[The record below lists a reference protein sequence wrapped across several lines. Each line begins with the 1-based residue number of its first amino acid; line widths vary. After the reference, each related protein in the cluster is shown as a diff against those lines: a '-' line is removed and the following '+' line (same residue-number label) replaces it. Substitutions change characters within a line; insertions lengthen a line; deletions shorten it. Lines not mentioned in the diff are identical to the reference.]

1 MGFNIPVWAAIF
13 FGGPIITLLFT
24 PLLVNNKYGTY
35 ITASAI
41 VFFIAL
47 SIILGF
53 IVEGMTNYNQY
64 QVEGM
69 ANLNQYKND
78 KKNKLRNY

>member
-35 ITASAI
+35 IFYS
-41 VFFIAL
+41 FIYYTW
-47 SIILGF
+47 
-53 IVEGMTNYNQY
+53 VYC
-64 QVEGM
+64 
-69 ANLNQYKND
+69 
-78 KKNKLRNY
+78 

>member
-1 MGFNIPVWAAIF
+1 MVHI
-13 FGGPIITLLFT
+13 
-24 PLLVNNKYGTY
+24 
-35 ITASAI
+35 
-41 VFFIAL
+41 FFIAL

-69 ANLNQYKND
+69 ANLNQDKND